1 MMEVGELDANP
12 QGYFRI
18 FTIVYVGN
26 LDKGQG
32 LLCIISIMVIGN
44 LDMDLGGSLDYFRN
58 N

>member
-1 MMEVGELDANP
+1 MDNLYASLGAICI
-12 QGYFRI
+12 I
-18 FTIVYVGN
+18 FIIVYVGN